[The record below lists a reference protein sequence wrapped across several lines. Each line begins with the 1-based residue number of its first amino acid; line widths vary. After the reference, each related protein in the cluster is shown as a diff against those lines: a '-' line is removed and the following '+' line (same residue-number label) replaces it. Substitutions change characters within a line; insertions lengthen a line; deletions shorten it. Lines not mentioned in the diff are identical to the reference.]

1 MPGVHKVLDPTT
13 LAGCNLAYGQLPSVV
28 LAGQHRD
35 SARNLQEPLMEL
47 RTHEIV
53 LCGDRI
59 LLRPMTESD
68 WDILIV
74 WNSDPDVIFFTEGT
88 RTPYSPED
96 IKGIYEETSQ
106 NAFCFVIE
114 YQGRAIGECWL
125 QRTNIE
131 ALLKRHPNM
140 DSRRIDL
147 MIGEKD
153 LWGKGLGTDVIHTL
167 TRFGFERERA
177 DIIYGVASC
186 DNPRSWRAFQKVGYR
201 IEAERDGDYDMM
213 LTRREFGTQARNLA
227 STESQQRA
235 EQSRPRAQRRPSRW
249 ESR

>member
-1 MPGVHKVLDPTT
+1 
-13 LAGCNLAYGQLPSVV
+13 
-28 LAGQHRD
+28 
-35 SARNLQEPLMEL
+35 
-47 RTHEIV
+47 
-53 LCGDRI
+53 
-59 LLRPMTESD
+59 MTESD
-68 WDILIV
+68 YDILIA

-88 RTPYSPED
+88 RTPYSPEH

-114 YQGRAIGECWL
+114 FQGRPIGECWL

-131 ALLKRHPNM
+131 ALLERHPNK

-167 TRFGFERERA
+167 TRFAFEREGA

-186 DNPRSWRAFQKVGYR
+186 SNPRSLRAFQKVGYR
-201 IEAERDGDYDMM
+201 IEAERDGGCDTL
-213 LTRREFGTQARNLA
+213 LTRREFETQAHHSD
-227 STESQQRA
+227 STEGQQRA
-235 EQSRPRAQRRPSRW
+235 EQSRPADADRPRG
-249 ESR
+249 